1 MKKKW
6 LVLMV
11 VMVLAIAVAYYLWH
25 SQPASPIKT
34 VTVTKGSIDSK
45 AIAIGQIVPE
55 HSVKVKAQVSGIV
68 AKLLHREG
76 DYINEGDILLQV
88 QPTPSPARY
97 DELTRDVEIKRVT
110 EQARKANLI
119 ILQNAHAQKVIDTLK
134 YNEAKQAYNTAV
146 LERQKAEEQLALL
159 EKGRVTIGKH
169 QITSSITSPITGHI
183 LERGVNEGDP
193 VVAQSEMQA
202 GDILFS
208 IADMQH
214 LVFRGEVSEL
224 DAVKLQPG
232 MLATLTIAALPEI
245 KIKGKVTKIALQS
258 EQASDISTAQAQQSN
273 KTSTT
278 SKFNVGFKIEI
289 AELQMP
295 KDTTLKSG
303 YSATAEIIVKQVDDA
318 LLLPERVLV
327 FREGKTYVQLPST
340 KTTPKLQAI
349 KTGISNGINVEILEG
364 LQVDQTVL
372 DSPMDEPVLD

>member
-25 SQPASPIKT
+25 SQPTSSIKT

-146 LERQKAEEQLALL
+146 LERQKR
-159 EKGRVTIGKH
+159 K
-169 QITSSITSPITGHI
+169 SS
-183 LERGVNEGDP
+183 
-193 VVAQSEMQA
+193 
-202 GDILFS
+202 
-208 IADMQH
+208 
-214 LVFRGEVSEL
+214 
-224 DAVKLQPG
+224 
-232 MLATLTIAALPEI
+232 
-245 KIKGKVTKIALQS
+245 
-258 EQASDISTAQAQQSN
+258 
-273 KTSTT
+273 
-278 SKFNVGFKIEI
+278 
-289 AELQMP
+289 
-295 KDTTLKSG
+295 
-303 YSATAEIIVKQVDDA
+303 
-318 LLLPERVLV
+318 
-327 FREGKTYVQLPST
+327 
-340 KTTPKLQAI
+340 
-349 KTGISNGINVEILEG
+349 
-364 LQVDQTVL
+364 
-372 DSPMDEPVLD
+372 